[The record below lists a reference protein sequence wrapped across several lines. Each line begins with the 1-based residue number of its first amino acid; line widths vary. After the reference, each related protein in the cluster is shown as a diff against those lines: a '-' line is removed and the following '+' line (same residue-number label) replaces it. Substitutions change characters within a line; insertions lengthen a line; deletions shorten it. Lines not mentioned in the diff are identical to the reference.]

1 MEFLKLCCVTPHP
14 PIMVPEVGG
23 PEVKKVAGSNDAME
37 KLAADVERIAP
48 ETIVI
53 MSPHSQIY
61 ADAFTVKTAPMLSGS
76 FAMFGAAHVRM
87 DTTPDLEL
95 AQAVIE
101 KAAVAGV
108 PCEAIGGAGRVSL
121 SAGELDHG
129 IMVPL
134 YFLAQKTYPLVC
146 LSMSFLDFRSHYIM
160 GIAIRDAIASVGR
173 RAVFVA
179 SGDMSHRLTPGAPA
193 GYSPRAAEF
202 DKQIVEITS
211 SGDYARLFELDPELI
226 EEAGE
231 CGLRSIITMAG
242 TVDGYGRSSE
252 VLSYEGPFGVGYM
265 VARMEPGEADATLS
279 LIKDGGP

>member
-129 IMVPL
+129 IMV
-134 YFLAQKTYPLVC
+134 
-146 LSMSFLDFRSHYIM
+146 LDFRSHYIM